1 MRPLYVLRYYYH
13 DIGRSRTTFLRF
25 YFFLLPFLLAY
36 VIINRTGNSFDL
48 EVYREKTTNLFI
60 YSVDAISYLSSFTFI
75 GTFFGSEK
83 ITNTSSYK
91 GFSETVI
98 KQIVEVTEKSL
109 VFLHN
114 VPHKVLVVL
123 SILLVIAAI
132 VFLIK
137 QNILYANF
145 AYIAYVLLGM
155 VGTIYNYIGGMP
167 LNNLYK
173 DQAMR
178 ATAITSTRVLTI
190 IYLVLNILFLVVAF
204 FKMKRQQQDLTKEE
218 LQ

>member
-1 MRPLYVLRYYYH
+1 MKKRPIYLY
-13 DIGRSRTTFLRF
+13 I
-25 YFFLLPFLLAY
+25 LLTL
-36 VIINRTGNSFDL
+36 S
-48 EVYREKTTNLFI
+48 
-60 YSVDAISYLSSFTFI
+60 AILSSFTFI

-167 LNNLYK
+167 LNNHINKSFNYYLFGLKYSFPCCCLFQNETAAARLNKRRIAIVNKTYLSAYNFTRMIDVFYFRKRENYENFLSLY
-173 DQAMR
+173 
-178 ATAITSTRVLTI
+178 
-190 IYLVLNILFLVVAF
+190 
-204 FKMKRQQQDLTKEE
+204 
-218 LQ
+218 

>member
-1 MRPLYVLRYYYH
+1 MKKRPIYLYVLLTL
-13 DIGRSRTTFLRF
+13 S
-25 YFFLLPFLLAY
+25 
-36 VIINRTGNSFDL
+36 
-48 EVYREKTTNLFI
+48 
-60 YSVDAISYLSSFTFI
+60 AILSSFTFV

-91 GFSETVI
+91 GLSETVV
-98 KQIVEVTEKSL
+98 KQIVEVTERSL

-114 VPHKVLVVL
+114 IPHKILVVL
-123 SILLVIAAI
+123 SILLLIAAI
-132 VFLIK
+132 VFIVK
-137 QNILYANF
+137 KNILYANF

-190 IYLVLNILFLVVAF
+190 IYLVLNILFLVVVF

>member
-1 MRPLYVLRYYYH
+1 MVLVYVRPLYVLRYYYH

-36 VIINRTGNSFDL
+36 VIINR
-48 EVYREKTTNLFI
+48 
-60 YSVDAISYLSSFTFI
+60 
-75 GTFFGSEK
+75 TFFGSEK

-190 IYLVLNILFLVVAF
+190 IYLVLNILFLVVVF
-204 FKMKRQQQDLTKEE
+204 FKMKQQQQDLTKEE

>member
-1 MRPLYVLRYYYH
+1 MKKRPIYLY
-13 DIGRSRTTFLRF
+13 I
-25 YFFLLPFLLAY
+25 LLTL
-36 VIINRTGNSFDL
+36 S
-48 EVYREKTTNLFI
+48 
-60 YSVDAISYLSSFTFI
+60 AILSSFTFI

-109 VFLHN
+109 VFPHN
-114 VPHKVLVVL
+114 VPHNVLVL
-123 SILLVIAAI
+123 
-132 VFLIK
+132 K

-190 IYLVLNILFLVVAF
+190 IYLVLNILFLVVVF